1 MELQATTV
9 PFPFSSSSF
18 PSSPGHHH
26 ENKKPLLST
35 HEEVQDSFLKL
46 QKSNSPREGCCNGPG
61 VGPQNSSP
69 SWLTATTMRDVHSLA
84 ATSTSTF
91 TNASYNSDDQ
101 RPLSSTCMGS
111 GVSLNR
117 FAYDKGNSF
126 GSRVLQPNMHCVASS
141 GTTTIPQIT
150 PCFTTLQELIQ
161 KCGIKPATAPLLMK
175 PGGGKDVGATTI
187 DPSTVRLL
195 GKLQNL
201 NEILQNLDESFTMTR
216 NHLQASSNSSSETN
230 KTSQVV
236 ATTIPPTTMVE
247 DPSSCSTYVAKWL
260 ERCSPTTTSCIDV
273 VTAIDPQKGFG
284 KLSFTDHHNITPD
297 PFLSTSSS
305 CAVAP
310 RVNPKPISRQ
320 DFKAQVEK
328 LTGTLKKQQQWQPE
342 TGTTAAA
349 TNQLEVIE
357 SKTNVQATGGA
368 QSFSSSL
375 PCMLM
380 TPMAPPL
387 PPPQKAKLVQQEET
401 IVVEDPNLSLSSVA
415 SSSQQCANIDYIMN
429 QLVETSESKSAS
441 LLQQIV
447 DKIAL
452 LEQQM
457 TRLPRSMVNLKR
469 LKQRKCRVMRR
480 RTLRMQET
488 MQQDVAWQKQVI
500 SSIQQHLAR
509 SIY

>member
-1 MELQATTV
+1 MELQATIV

-18 PSSPGHHH
+18 PSSSGHHH
-26 ENKKPLLST
+26 ENKKQLLST

-46 QKSNSPREGCCNGPG
+46 QKLNSPHEGCCNGLS

-69 SWLTATTMRDVHSLA
+69 SWLATTTTRNVHSLA

-91 TNASYNSDDQ
+91 TNASYNNDDQ
-101 RPLSSTCMGS
+101 QLLSSTS
-111 GVSLNR
+111 TRSDVSLNKS
-117 FAYDKGNSF
+117 AYDKGDSF
-126 GSRVLQPNMHCVASS
+126 HFEALHPSMHSLASS
-141 GTTTIPQIT
+141 RTTIPQIT

-161 KCGIKPATAPLLMK
+161 KCGIKPVVPPLLMK
-175 PGGGKDVGATTI
+175 PSGGKDDGATTI
-187 DPSTVRLL
+187 TPSRVRLL

-216 NHLQASSNSSSETN
+216 NHLQASSNSSSETS
-230 KTSQVV
+230 KTSRVA

-247 DPSSCSTYVAKWL
+247 DPSSYPTYVAKWL
-260 ERCSPTTTSCIDV
+260 ERCSPTTTTSCIDD
-273 VTAIDPQKGFG
+273 VTTIDTQKVFG
-284 KLSFTDHHNITPD
+284 KLSFTDHHNIMLD

-305 CAVAP
+305 CAP
-310 RVNPKPISRQ
+310 KVNPKPISRQ

-328 LTGTLKKQQQWQPE
+328 LTGTLKKQQQWQPKI
-342 TGTTAAA
+342 GTIAAT

-357 SKTNVQATGGA
+357 NKTNVQATGGA
-368 QSFSSSL
+368 QCFSSSL

-387 PPPQKAKLVQQEET
+387 PPPQKTKLVQHEET
-401 IVVEDPNLSLSSVA
+401 IVVDDPNLSSSSIA

-429 QLVETSESKSAS
+429 QLIKTSESKSAS

-452 LEQQM
+452 LEQKM
-457 TRLPRSMVNLKR
+457 TILPRSMNFKI
-469 LKQRKCRVMRR
+469 LKQRVSLC
-480 RTLRMQET
+480 
-488 MQQDVAWQKQVI
+488 
-500 SSIQQHLAR
+500 
-509 SIY
+509 

>member
-1 MELQATTV
+1 MELQATIV
-9 PFPFSSSSF
+9 PFPFNSSSF

-26 ENKKPLLST
+26 ENKKQLLST

-46 QKSNSPREGCCNGPG
+46 QRLNSPHEGCGNGPS

-69 SWLTATTMRDVHSLA
+69 SWLATTTTTTRNVHSLA

-91 TNASYNSDDQ
+91 TNASYNSNDQ
-101 RPLSSTCMGS
+101 RLLSSTSTGC

-117 FAYDKGNSF
+117 FAHDKGNSF
-126 GSRVLQPNMHCVASS
+126 RSEALQSSMHSLASS
-141 GTTTIPQIT
+141 GTTTIPRIT

-161 KCGIKPATAPLLMK
+161 KCGIKPATPL
-175 PGGGKDVGATTI
+175 GGKEVGATTI
-187 DPSTVRLL
+187 DPSTIRLL
-195 GKLQNL
+195 SKLQNL

-216 NHLQASSNSSSETN
+216 NHLQASSNSSSETS
-230 KTSQVV
+230 KTSQV
-236 ATTIPPTTMVE
+236 ATTTIPPTTMVE
-247 DPSSCSTYVAKWL
+247 DPSFCSTYVAKWL
-260 ERCSPTTTSCIDV
+260 ERCSPTTTTSCIDV
-273 VTAIDPQKGFG
+273 VTAIDTQKGFG
-284 KLSFTDHHNITPD
+284 KLSFTDHHNIMLDPILTTP
-297 PFLSTSSS
+297 SS

-342 TGTTAAA
+342 IGTIAAT

-368 QSFSSSL
+368 QSFSSSSL

-380 TPMAPPL
+380 TPVAPPL

-401 IVVEDPNLSLSSVA
+401 TVVDDLNLSLSSVA

-429 QLVETSESKSAS
+429 QSVETSKSKSTS

-457 TRLPRSMVNLKR
+457 TIRPRSLVNLKR
-469 LKQRKCRVMRR
+469 LKQRKCRVLRK

>member
-1 MELQATTV
+1 
-9 PFPFSSSSF
+9 
-18 PSSPGHHH
+18 
-26 ENKKPLLST
+26 
-35 HEEVQDSFLKL
+35 
-46 QKSNSPREGCCNGPG
+46 
-61 VGPQNSSP
+61 
-69 SWLTATTMRDVHSLA
+69 
-84 ATSTSTF
+84 
-91 TNASYNSDDQ
+91 
-101 RPLSSTCMGS
+101 MGN
-111 GVSLNR
+111 GVSLNK
-117 FAYDKGNSF
+117 FAYDKGS
-126 GSRVLQPNMHCVASS
+126 SLCSDALQPSMHSLASS
-141 GTTTIPQIT
+141 RTTTIPQIT
-150 PCFTTLQELIQ
+150 PCFTTLQELVQ
-161 KCGIKPATAPLLMK
+161 KCGIKPATPPLLMK
-175 PGGGKDVGATTI
+175 PGGGKEVGAKTI
-187 DPSTVRLL
+187 DPFTVRLL

-216 NHLQASSNSSSETN
+216 NHLQASSNSSSETS
-230 KTSQVV
+230 KTSRVA

-247 DPSSCSTYVAKWL
+247 EPSSYSTYVAKWL

-273 VTAIDPQKGFG
+273 VPAIDTQKEFG
-284 KLSFTDHHNITPD
+284 KLSFTNHHNVMLD

-328 LTGTLKKQQQWQPE
+328 LTGTFKKQQQWQPE
-342 TGTTAAA
+342 IGTTVAT

-368 QSFSSSL
+368 QSFSSSSP

-380 TPMAPPL
+380 TPMA

-401 IVVEDPNLSLSSVA
+401 IVVDDLNLPLSSAA
-415 SSSQQCANIDYIMN
+415 SSSQQCANIDYIKN

-457 TRLPRSMVNLKR
+457 TILPRSMVNLRR
-469 LKQRKCRVMRR
+469 LKQRVSLC
-480 RTLRMQET
+480 
-488 MQQDVAWQKQVI
+488 
-500 SSIQQHLAR
+500 
-509 SIY
+509 